1 MDYIIT
7 PEQLDKITKPFFD
20 KEFKDVEWGEHVQG
34 SKPEGTDDVWYG
46 LINQDDVL
54 LVGHPSFNVDNY
66 YTNGHHFANMWRYFS
81 VKSSEF
87 NESIGRY
94 IKKKYGCEFKKIY

>member
-20 KEFKDVEWGEHVQG
+20 KEFQDVEWGIIRQ
-34 SKPEGTDDVWYG
+34 GTDDVWYG
-46 LINQDDVL
+46 LINQDNVL

-66 YTNGHHFANMWRYFS
+66 YTNGYHFENMWSLFGIDAK
-81 VKSSEF
+81 VF
-87 NESIGRY
+87 NQSIGRY
-94 IKKKYGCEFKKIY
+94 IKKKYGCEFKQIY

>member
-20 KEFKDVEWGEHVQG
+20 KEFKDAKWGEQVQG
-34 SKPEGTDDVWYG
+34 THDVWYG

-66 YTNGHHFANMWRYFS
+66 YTNGHHFENMWHYFS
-81 VKSSEF
+81 VNPRQFSQ
-87 NESIGRY
+87 SIGRY
-94 IKKKYGCEFKKIY
+94 IKKKYGCEFEQIF